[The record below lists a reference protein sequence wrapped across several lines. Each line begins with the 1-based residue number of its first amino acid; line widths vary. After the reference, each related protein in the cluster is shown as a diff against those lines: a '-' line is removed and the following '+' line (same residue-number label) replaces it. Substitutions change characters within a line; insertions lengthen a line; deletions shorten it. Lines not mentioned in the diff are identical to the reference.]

1 MEGKTK
7 RQIGFSAVPQL
18 PSTSS
23 IGAFLVRLLLVLA
36 IPILLGGL
44 LQACGGGGGGA
55 APSNIKSITIDPIN
69 PSIATGTTVQLHAT
83 ANFKNKTTKDITESV
98 TWVSA
103 DTNVAHISNAPGIRG
118 LASGLGAGATSVKV
132 KFKGKTG

>member
-55 APSNIKSITIDPIN
+55 APSNIKAITIDPIN
-69 PSIATGTTVQLHAT
+69 PSVAHGTQIQLHAT
-83 ANFKNKTTKDITESV
+83 ANFKNGTTRDVTESA
-98 TWVSA
+98 TWSSA
-103 DTNVAHISNAPGIRG
+103 NSA
-118 LASGLGAGATSVKV
+118 
-132 KFKGKTG
+132 